1 MSRDRDFRKLEPTV
15 QAELRRCAVAM
26 VDAGKTRQEA
36 ALAVGV
42 SRRFVGKWVDA
53 RDVLGD
59 VALNGGKRGRR
70 PGEQMVLPVKAAER
84 IRCKITDKC
93 PDQLKLPFSL
103 WTREAVRDLI
113 KRETGMKL
121 SLQSVSDYLKRW
133 GFTPQRPV
141 KRATERKE
149 PAIEAWLANDYPAI
163 VRRAKREKAEIQW
176 ADETGLSNQ
185 ANYGRSFAPRG
196 KTPVVRRLA
205 ARFSQSMISSLSN
218 RGVLRFMVYD
228 GALNTKVFLKFL
240 RRLVQGATKKIFLI
254 VDNLRVHHAKLVMA
268 WIKAR
273 KDKIELFFLPPYA
286 PERNPDE
293 FVNNDVKQAMAR
305 KPAPKS
311 KNELKH
317 GLTSYMRGLQKR
329 PDKIKAFFQA
339 PSVRYAA

>member
-1 MSRDRDFRKLEPTV
+1 MSRARDFRKLKPAV
-15 QAELRRCAVAM
+15 QAELRRRAVTM
-26 VDAGKTRQEA
+26 VDAGKTRRA
-36 ALAVGV
+36 AAEAVGV
-42 SRRFVGKWVDA
+42 SWRFVSKWIKR
-53 RDVLGD
+53 RDEQGD
-59 VALNGGKRGRR
+59 TALDGGRRGRR
-70 PGEQMVLPVKAAER
+70 PGEQIVLTAKAARR
-84 IRCKITDKC
+84 IRRKIIDKC

-113 KRETGMKL
+113 ERETGIML

-141 KRATERKE
+141 KRATERNE
-149 PAIEAWLANDYPAI
+149 PAIAAWLANDYPEI
-163 VRRAKREKAEIQW
+163 VKRAKREKGEIQW
-176 ADETGLSNQ
+176 SDETGLSNQ

-196 KTPVVRRLA
+196 KTPVVPRSA

-218 RGVLRFMVYD
+218 LGVLRFMVYD

-240 RRLVQGATKKIFLI
+240 RRLVQGARKKIFLI
-254 VDNLRVHHAKLVMA
+254 VDNLRVHHAKAVTA
-268 WIKAR
+268 WIEAN

-286 PERNPDE
+286 PEYNPDE

-311 KNELKH
+311 KDELKQ